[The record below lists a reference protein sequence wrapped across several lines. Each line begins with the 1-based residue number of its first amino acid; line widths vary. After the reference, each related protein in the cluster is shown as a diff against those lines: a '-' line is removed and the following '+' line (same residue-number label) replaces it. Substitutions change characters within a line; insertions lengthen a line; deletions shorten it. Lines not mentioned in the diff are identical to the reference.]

1 MRCVVEMPLALH
13 VRACRG
19 TPVDELEVR
28 VKELDI
34 PHTVPSHQVPVES
47 TKGG

>member
-13 VRACRG
+13 VCASRG

-34 PHTVPSHQVPVES
+34 PHTVPSHQVPAEKH
-47 TKGG
+47 KGG